1 VSPTEGPWSKQ
12 DDGDLKQLV
21 RQGRTLR
28 EAAIILDRTIADVAR
43 RLTELGRMM
52 AGAHVEKSELDE

>member
-1 VSPTEGPWSKQ
+1 VSQTETPWLKQ

-21 RQGRTLR
+21 RQGRTLQ
-28 EAAIILDRTIADVAR
+28 EAAVILERTVADVER

-52 AGAHVEKSELDE
+52 PGANVEKREQDE